1 MAQPVPIPD
10 SLFTPLPAGETLV
23 DHVGPDDLVYVYFL
37 CNVGDGDAQLL
48 LLPEQAAT
56 QTGTRMRRAIVVDSA
71 SPTKIPRLLR
81 SLVDAGLLPAQTG
94 SQTQPA
100 DGAIALVVATH
111 PHRDHIGGISQL
123 LTGFAG
129 AVSEMWEPGYYHT
142 GPDYIE
148 MMNAIES
155 QASLLYAQPTSG
167 LRRWFGNVAVTVL
180 TPSIQLRNRF
190 DTYGVEVNNAS
201 ISLRVEFPA
210 TRVVQRADDRS
221 LLDTPNTKSLIL
233 GADAQT
239 LSWSYAD
246 TDFPVLAASD
256 TAAAKA
262 IKAATGSDPF
272 RSQVLKVSHHASKH
286 GVNLEL
292 VERIRPALTLVSSV
306 AGGGSYRFPHTV
318 GQELIR
324 EAIDPTTTSGA
335 AHPPDWELGI
345 FYTSDTSTAGA
356 KLGSFAVVIGAGQRT
371 TWRMLDSTTGAID
384 LSKATRWTG

>member
-10 SLFTPLPAGETLV
+10 NLFTPLAAGETLV
-23 DHVGPDDLVYVYFL
+23 DHIDSDDLVYFL

-81 SLVDAGLLPAQTG
+81 SLVGTGLLPARTG

-190 DTYGVEVNNAS
+190 DTYGVEVNNSS

-262 IKAATGSDPF
+262 IKAATGSDPL

-292 VERIRPALTLVSSV
+292 VERIKPALTLVSSV

-318 GQELIR
+318 SQELIR

-335 AHPPDWELGI
+335 PHPPDWELGI
-345 FYTSDTSTAGA
+345 FYTSDITTAGT
-356 KLGSFAVVIGAGQRT
+356 KLGSFAVVIGPGQRT
-371 TWRMLDSTTGAID
+371 TWRMLDATTGAID
-384 LSKATRWTG
+384 LATAMRWTG

>member
-23 DHVGPDDLVYVYFL
+23 DHVGPDDLVYFL

-81 SLVDAGLLPAQTG
+81 SLVGAGLLPAQTG

-292 VERIRPALTLVSSV
+292 VERIKPALTLVSSV

-318 GQELIR
+318 SQELIR

-356 KLGSFAVVIGAGQRT
+356 KLGSFAVVVGAGQRT

>member
-23 DHVGPDDLVYVYFL
+23 DHVGPDDLVYFL

-81 SLVDAGLLPAQTG
+81 SLVGAGLLPAQTG

-190 DTYGVEVNNAS
+190 DTYGVEVNNSS

-262 IKAATGSDPF
+262 IKAATGSDPL

-292 VERIRPALTLVSSV
+292 VERIKPALTLVSSV

-318 GQELIR
+318 SQELIR

-335 AHPPDWELGI
+335 PHPPDWELGI
-345 FYTSDTSTAGA
+345 FYTSDTTTAGA
-356 KLGSFAVVIGAGQRT
+356 KLGSFAVVVGPGQRT

>member
-23 DHVGPDDLVYVYFL
+23 DHVGPDDLVYFL
-37 CNVGDGDAQLL
+37 CNDGDGDAQLL

-210 TRVVQRADDRS
+210 TRVVQRGDDRS

-292 VERIRPALTLVSSV
+292 VERIKPALTLVSSV
-306 AGGGSYRFPHTV
+306 GGGGSYRFPHTV

-356 KLGSFAVVIGAGQRT
+356 KLGSFAVVVGAGQRT

>member
-10 SLFTPLPAGETLV
+10 ALFTALPAGETLL
-23 DHVGPDDLVYVYFL
+23 DHIDPDDLVYFL

-81 SLVDAGLLPAQTG
+81 SLVGAGLLPAQTG

-111 PHRDHIGGISQL
+111 PHRDHIGGVSQL

-129 AVSEMWEPGYYHT
+129 AVSEVWEPGFYHT

-167 LRRWFGNVAVTVL
+167 LRRWFGNVAVIVL

-190 DTYGVEVNNAS
+190 DTYGVEVNNSS

-262 IKAATGSDPF
+262 IKAATGSDPL

-292 VERIRPALTLVSSV
+292 VERIKPALTLVSSV

-318 GQELIR
+318 SQELIR

-335 AHPPDWELGI
+335 PHPPDWELGI
-345 FYTSDTSTAGA
+345 FYTSDTTTAGT
-356 KLGSFAVVIGAGQRT
+356 KLGSFAVVIGPGQRS
-371 TWRMLDSTTGAID
+371 TWRMLDATTGAID
-384 LSKATRWTG
+384 LATATRWTG

>member
-23 DHVGPDDLVYVYFL
+23 DHVGPDDLVYFL

-167 LRRWFGNVAVTVL
+167 LRRWFGNVAVTDL

-210 TRVVQRADDRS
+210 TRVVQRGDDRS

-356 KLGSFAVVIGAGQRT
+356 KLGSFAVVVGAGQRT

>member
-23 DHVGPDDLVYVYFL
+23 DHVGPDDLVYFL

-56 QTGTRMRRAIVVDSA
+56 QTGSRMRRAIVVDSA

-81 SLVDAGLLPAQTG
+81 SLVGAGLLPAQTG

-292 VERIRPALTLVSSV
+292 VERIKPALTLVSSV

-318 GQELIR
+318 SQELIR

-356 KLGSFAVVIGAGQRT
+356 KLGSFAVVVGAGQRT

>member
-23 DHVGPDDLVYVYFL
+23 DHVGPDDLVYFL

-81 SLVDAGLLPAQTG
+81 SLVGAGLLPAQIG

-292 VERIRPALTLVSSV
+292 VERIKPALTLVSSV

-318 GQELIR
+318 SQELIR

-356 KLGSFAVVIGAGQRT
+356 KLGSFAVVVGAGQRT

>member
-23 DHVGPDDLVYVYFL
+23 DHVGPDDLVYFL

-210 TRVVQRADDRS
+210 TRVVQRGDDRS

-356 KLGSFAVVIGAGQRT
+356 KLGSFAVVVGAGQRT
-371 TWRMLDSTTGAID
+371 TWRLLDSTTGAID

>member
-23 DHVGPDDLVYVYFL
+23 DHVGPDDLVYFL

-210 TRVVQRADDRS
+210 TRVVQRGDDRS